1 MPTIQTQPN
10 DDDLDVFAH
19 QWRTEGIEGDLLP
32 MKVIGRM
39 FRLMKTIEAE
49 VGRCHEAFELKYGEF
64 DVLATLRR
72 TGAPHCLTPSQLHQS
87 MLLSSG
93 AMTNRLDKLEQKGLI
108 ARAHSQEDRRSV
120 KVQLTEKG
128 KNVIEAVFPLHMQ
141 TLRKLLGNLDDAS
154 RERLAGSLKQWLAA
168 IQD

>member
-1 MPTIQTQPN
+1 MSKIDVSTQS
-10 DDDLDVFAH
+10 DDLDEFAR
-19 QWRTEGIEGDLLP
+19 QWQSEGIEGDLLP
-32 MKVIGRM
+32 MKIIGRM
-39 FRLMKTIEAE
+39 FRLMKTIEVE
-49 VGRCHEAFELKYGEF
+49 VGRCHEAFDLKYGEF

-120 KVQLTEKG
+120 KVQLTDKG
-128 KNVIEAVFPLHMQ
+128 KQVIEAVFPLHMQ
-141 TLRKLLGNLDDAS
+141 TLRSLLNNMDTGS
-154 RERLAGSLKQWLAA
+154 RALLAGALKQWLAG
-168 IQD
+168 IQG

>member
-1 MPTIQTQPN
+1 MPITVKQAD

-49 VGRCHEAFELKYGEF
+49 VGKCHEAFDLKYGEF

-108 ARAHSQEDRRSV
+108 ARTHSQEDRRSV
-120 KVQLTEKG
+120 KVQLTDKG
-128 KNVIEAVFPLHMQ
+128 MQTIEAVFPCHLK
-141 TLRKLLGNLDDAS
+141 TLRQLLGNLDDAS
-154 RERLAGSLKQWLAA
+154 RERLVGSLKQWLAA